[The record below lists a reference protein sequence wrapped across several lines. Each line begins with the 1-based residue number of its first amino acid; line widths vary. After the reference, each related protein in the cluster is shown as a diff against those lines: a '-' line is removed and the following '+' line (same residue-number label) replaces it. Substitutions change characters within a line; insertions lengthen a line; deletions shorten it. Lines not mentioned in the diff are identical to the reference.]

1 MKQKNGGKAAWWQY
15 FEPVLVKK
23 EGKDWECKLKCIRG
37 GPGACGALLTAT
49 ERNWSLFGNIF
60 TKTKNRLALER
71 AKKLAYI
78 RTNGSQRTLGADEEI
93 QLSVIDVLDEE
104 EGGEEGEAME
114 IA

>member
-1 MKQKNGGKAAWWQY
+1 
-15 FEPVLVKK
+15 
-23 EGKDWECKLKCIRG
+23 
-37 GPGACGALLTAT
+37 
-49 ERNWSLFGNIF
+49 
-60 TKTKNRLALER
+60 LER